1 MEKIV
6 KRYEDKK
13 LQGNYEIV
21 DKTTREFIAIDGQV
35 VVRKSTGKINVDY
48 NEYLY
53 LNLESLRQ
61 VLSNGI
67 TQVQL
72 ALLISISNNLMQ
84 NENVCMQDNGEPH
97 NAESIGKIIGHTQQ
111 AAKTKL
117 NKLIKLGLIDYS
129 KTKVG
134 LAYKKVYRINP
145 YLLKKGIN
153 LNEKL
158 APLFNPI

>member
-1 MEKIV
+1 
-6 KRYEDKK
+6 
-13 LQGNYEIV
+13 
-21 DKTTREFIAIDGQV
+21 

-48 NEYLY
+48 KEYLY
-53 LNLESLRQ
+53 LNLESLRE

-72 ALLISISNNLMQ
+72 ALLISISTNLLQ
-84 NENVCMQDNGEPH
+84 NENICMQDNGEPH
-97 NAESIGKIIGHTQQ
+97 SAESIGKIIGHTQQ

-129 KTKVG
+129 KTRVG
-134 LAYKKVYRINP
+134 IVYKKVYRINHF
-145 YLLKKGIN
+145 LLKKGIN

-158 APLFNPI
+158 APLFDPI